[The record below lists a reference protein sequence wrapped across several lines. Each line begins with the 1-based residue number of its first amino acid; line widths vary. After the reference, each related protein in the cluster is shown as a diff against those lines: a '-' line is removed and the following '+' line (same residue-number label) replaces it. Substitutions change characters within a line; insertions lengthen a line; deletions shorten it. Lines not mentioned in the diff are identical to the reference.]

1 MATPVFIGDE
11 VTASGWRL
19 VGARTIVADPDA
31 APGAFDALPADTE
44 LLLITAACAA
54 GLGSERLDAAVRRAS
69 PMVLVVPD
77 AANLSAPPDLDR
89 KVDRVLG
96 IEQ

>member
-1 MATPVFIGDE
+1 MAAPVFIGDE

-19 VGARTIVADPDA
+19 IGVHTIVADRDA
-31 APGAFDALPADTE
+31 ATDAFDAVPGDTP
-44 LLLITAACAA
+44 LLLVTAACAA
-54 GLGSERLDAAVRRAS
+54 GLDSGRLDAAVRAGK

-77 AANLSAPPDLDR
+77 AANRLAPPDLDG